1 MTDSILVVGGGL
13 AGLTVALHCANA
25 GARVTVVERD
35 AVVGGKLSAAMT
47 QKSSA
52 GAFIDGVPLPK
63 LAAIAEHPAIE
74 LLTLAQV
81 TAVEGTPG
89 NFDVS
94 IREQARFVTDA
105 CTRCNNCK
113 PVCPQVLPNEYE
125 AGLSYRKA
133 IFTPH
138 IEAFPEAFA
147 IDIDACL
154 NTPPNYLPC
163 NRCIEACDDDAIFF
177 DVPLEQRHER
187 KVGAIVI
194 AAGDEVAPI
203 EESGAFG
210 YGDNPDVVTADELEC
225 LLMAPGPTG
234 GFVARPSDEAYPSS
248 LLLVLDELS
257 PTAVY
262 TAVSELR
269 RLVEQQ
275 VGRIVLLVTVKPGD
289 DEKAALLAQLPAGID
304 VRFGLLQGV
313 EGGEEG
319 LAATWVDF
327 VSNEVP
333 EVYFDMVVLG
343 TETRPPT
350 GIDSL
355 SAELDIALAASG
367 YVDVDETGA
376 TSRPGIYAAGAVTGP
391 AIIGESYE
399 RASAAA
405 AAALTHLDPRVLGID
420 VANVAA
426 VPGVAGVTEEE
437 LRGRIER
444 ALFSILDSGD

>member
-13 AGLTVALHCANA
+13 SGLTAALHCANA
-25 GARVTVVERD
+25 GARVTVIERD
-35 AVVGGKLSAAMT
+35 AVVGGKRSAAMT

-52 GAFIDGVPLPK
+52 GDFIDGVPLPK
-63 LAAIAEHPAIE
+63 LAAVAENSAIE
-74 LLTLAQV
+74 LLTLADV

-94 IREQARFVTDA
+94 IRQQARFVTDA

-138 IEAFPEAFA
+138 IETLPEAFA

-177 DVPLEQRHER
+177 DVPLQQSCER

-194 AAGDEVAPI
+194 AAGDEVSPI
-203 EESGAFG
+203 EESSAFG

-225 LLMAPGPTG
+225 LLTAPGPTG

-248 LLLVLDELS
+248 MLVVLDELS

-262 TAVSELR
+262 TVTSQLR
-269 RLVEQQ
+269 RLVEQ
-275 VGRIVLLVTVKPGD
+275 RIDTIVLLVTVKPGND
-289 DEKAALLAQLPAGID
+289 DKAALLGKLPAGID
-304 VRFGLLQGV
+304 VRFGLLQNV
-313 EGGEEG
+313 DGGEEG

-343 TETRPPT
+343 SDTRPPA
-350 GIDSL
+350 GIDDL
-355 SAELDIALAASG
+355 AANLGVELAASG

-376 TSRPGIYAAGAVTGP
+376 TSRPGVYAAGSVTGP
-391 AIIGESYE
+391 AVIGESYE

-426 VPGVAGVTEEE
+426 VPGAAGVTEEE

-444 ALFSILDSGD
+444 ALYSILDSGD